1 MSTTARASKLVAR
14 LCDASNESDSFYLLL
29 LHYTVCSQR
38 QKADQYMGSQTQA
51 KLAGGCAK
59 MGSAENP
66 CLEQGN
72 FDFVFFKHLCVLK
85 LSILRKCRTFE
96 TSERYINYTRR
107 VESSYVDFVSMY
119 VKTELEAQFLV
130 VVVLARIARIARIC
144 TTWNYRVQ
152 VHLSFRALL

>member
-1 MSTTARASKLVAR
+1 MLNTDLLCWRGQSRKWAVPKIHVWSKGISISYF
-14 LCDASNESDSFYLLL
+14 SNIYVYSS
-29 LHYTVCSQR
+29 
-38 QKADQYMGSQTQA
+38 
-51 KLAGGCAK
+51 
-59 MGSAENP
+59 
-66 CLEQGN
+66 
-72 FDFVFFKHLCVLK
+72 

-152 VHLSFRALL
+152 VHLSFRALCFRCSCFEYLSSAVYVITTRHCKASAQPTCLSMVSLLQYV